1 LEQRLKQLNPYIQ
14 EIVPHKSDLSS
25 LEVIGYNPTRRRS
38 QQKNDIEVYVYGK
51 TNEESDEEITDNIQ
65 TDDDDNKENETM
77 GDSLNNIPDVSDLPI
92 MGKF

>member
-25 LEVIGYNPTRRRS
+25 LEVIGYNPTRLRS
-38 QQKNDIEVYVYGK
+38 QQKNDIEVHVYGK

-77 GDSLNNIPDVSDLPI
+77 GDSLNNIPDVGDLPI